1 MSVYRSQTGNTGQ
14 KVEKKGIFI
23 AALLSLVTGLH
34 HEGIANIAIQAIL
47 AMCNVTGWH
56 GCIFTLVYL
65 LISSSYTNT
74 YHIIVL
80 LFWYYHNFYILLL
93 LQCIIIIIIRP
104 IIYSNRRHG

>member
-23 AALLSLVTGLH
+23 AALLSLVTGL

-65 LISSSYTNT
+65 LISSSYTT
-74 YHIIVL
+74 IHT
-80 LFWYYHNFYILLL
+80 ILL
-93 LQCIIIIIIRP
+93 CYYSGIIIIF
-104 IIYSNRRHG
+104 IYYYYSVLLL